1 MPALRLQIGV
11 KTLSLLGLGLCI
23 CAASTAAPAEQA
35 AAPASAQ
42 RALHVLNR
50 LGYGPAPGDVDR
62 VMSIGVD
69 AYIQEQLHPED
80 LVDPPALQA
89 RLAALRTQQL
99 SAVDL
104 YADYG
109 PRIRREAGKDQMALD
124 RVNKLQNQVADETRE
139 ARLLRA
145 VYSPAQLQEAMVDFW
160 FNHFNVFIDKG
171 QEDKIWTGAYERDA
185 IRPYAL
191 GSFRQLLGATARSP
205 AMLYYLDNFQSSA
218 VAIDK
223 SGKAHGGLNENY
235 AREVMELHTL
245 GVDGGYTQKDVT
257 ELARI
262 FTGWTFVPKDMEAH
276 QEPAFRFDA
285 KRHDYEK
292 KVFLG
297 QKFPAG
303 GGVEEGEHA
312 LDMLAASPATARH
325 IAFQLAQYFVADQ
338 PPPKLV
344 ERLARRFEQT
354 HGDIR
359 ETLTTLFASPEFW
372 DPQFVGGKFKTPYQ
386 YVVSSLR
393 GSGLP
398 MIANVRPLLGAMV
411 QNGQPLYACLTP
423 DGYKNTRDAWLNPD
437 AMIYRL
443 NFANALGN
451 GNLPLWQRPDDPGQN
466 APAVAAAGASAS
478 NAMDARL
485 MPVASGMPPLHPA
498 APVPKPQP
506 PDPFV
511 VQAALGNVFS
521 LDTAEALAAARPQL
535 RAGLMLGSP
544 EFMRR

>member
-1 MPALRLQIGV
+1 MTAPRKIAGLKALPA
-11 KTLSLLGLGLCI
+11 LGLGLLLCLTS
-23 CAASTAAPAEQA
+23 AAAAAENA
-35 AAPASAQ
+35 AAPTSAQ
-42 RALHVLNR
+42 QALHLLNR

-62 VMSIGVD
+62 VMGMGAD
-69 AYIQEQLHPED
+69 AYIQEQLHPEQ
-80 LVDPPALQA
+80 LADPPALQA
-89 RLAALRTQQL
+89 RLAALGTQQL

-109 PRIRREAGKDQMALD
+109 PRIRREAGKDQAALD

-145 VYSPAQLQEAMVDFW
+145 IYSPAQLQESMVDFW

-171 QEDKIWTGAYERDA
+171 QEGKIWTGAYERDA

-218 VAIDK
+218 VSTDK
-223 SGKAHGGLNENY
+223 GGKTHGGLNENY

-262 FTGWTFVPKDMEAH
+262 FTGWTFVPKDLEAH
-276 QEPAFRFDA
+276 REPAFHFDP
-285 KRHDYEK
+285 KRHDYGQK
-292 KVFLG
+292 TFLG
-297 QKFPAG
+297 QSFPAG

-325 IAFQLAQYFVADQ
+325 IAYQLAQYFVADQ
-338 PPPKLV
+338 PPPRLV
-344 ERLARRFEQT
+344 ERLTRRFEQS

-359 ETLTTLFASPEFW
+359 ETLAALFASPEFR
-372 DPQFVGGKFKTPYQ
+372 DPQVFGAKFKTPEQ

-393 GSGLP
+393 ASGLP
-398 MIANVRPLLGAMV
+398 MIGNVRPLLGAMN

-451 GNLPLWQRPDDPGQN
+451 GNLPLWQKPEEPGQGATAMAMGGAVVN
-466 APAVAAAGASAS
+466 TGSMSATDMAPPRSAAPA
-478 NAMDARL
+478 
-485 MPVASGMPPLHPA
+485 
-498 APVPKPQP
+498 PKPQP
-506 PDPFV
+506 PDPFAI
-511 VQAALGNVFS
+511 QAALGNAFS